1 MSSAQPQARGESS
14 EGCARI
20 PCPHCDEPILSGAR
34 KCKACKCWLGDPP
47 PSRGKPASRFARS
60 LTLIVS
66 AVVAL
71 GAVLISSRQS
81 PVGNAPPLTPMTA
94 GSSVATADMPPAAPG
109 QATPDIDK
117 IEPKLHSDAEPPTT
131 NWQARQLKV
140 DVHPLDIAFSA
151 DGKAIYVSS
160 DDASIREY
168 SVKTGKL
175 QRMASVPA
183 QGDRIR
189 LLNQRY
195 IAIIR
200 RVDAAYI
207 PIVDTQAW
215 ERDPI
220 LLNVGSNPADIIALP
235 DGKTVVAASSRGKRL
250 SWFNLATGRRLS
262 DLRLPHVV
270 RQLFLLRANDR
281 PYVGA
286 MGMMFRAKRPTGAW
300 IDLFDPNE
308 RPFGATRRSI
318 SVGRDPRNGA
328 VSADRASI
336 FFADHVSNSASLL
349 QIGATTKTQSVTVGQ
364 GPVAAFML
372 SEDRFGVTI
381 NSRARTATVVEL
393 KTMKLASTIMLSG
406 SPSRGASTPDGSTL
420 FVALGGLNWPPSGSG
435 VAVIAGSP
443 PKLVTTLE
451 TGKGAAQVT
460 ATPDGSA
467 AAVANYF
474 GKAITIIEKTD

>member
-1 MSSAQPQARGESS
+1 MTAADDSQAP
-14 EGCARI
+14 ARV
-20 PCPHCDEPILSGAR
+20 PCPHCDEAIVPGAR
-34 KCKACKCWLGDPP
+34 KCKGCKRWLGE
-47 PSRGKPASRFARS
+47 PSSARTKPMSRYRRS

-66 AVVAL
+66 AVVVV

-81 PVGNAPPLTPMTA
+81 PVGDAPPLTPMTA
-94 GSSVATADMPPAAPG
+94 GSSVATADMPAAASEKG
-109 QATPDIDK
+109 ATA
-117 IEPKLHSDAEPPTT
+117 DAAKNPNRRQSPSPPLT
-131 NWQARQLKV
+131 NDWRARQLKV

-151 DGKAIYVSS
+151 NGKSIYVSS

-168 SVKTGKL
+168 ELKTGKL
-175 QRMASVPA
+175 RRMASVPA

-189 LLNQRY
+189 LLNDRY

-200 RVDAAYI
+200 RVDAAHI

-215 ERDPI
+215 ERDAI
-220 LLNVGSNPADIIALP
+220 LLSVGSNPADIIALP

-250 SWFNLATGRRLS
+250 SWFDLATGRRLS
-262 DLRLPHVV
+262 DLRLPHAV

-286 MGMMFRAKRPTGAW
+286 MGMMFRARRPAGAW
-300 IDLFDPNE
+300 IDLFDPSE

-318 SVGRDPRNGA
+318 AVGRDPRNGA
-328 VSADRASI
+328 VSHDRTSV

-349 QIGATTKTQSVTVGQ
+349 RVDATTKTQTVTVGQ

-372 SEDRFGVTI
+372 TEDRFGVTI
-381 NSRARTATVVEL
+381 DSRARTATVIEL
-393 KTMKLASTIMLSG
+393 KTMKRASTIMLPS
-406 SPSRGASTPDGSTL
+406 SPSGGATTPDGSTL

-435 VAVIAGSP
+435 AAVIAGSP
-443 PKLVTTLE
+443 PKLITTLD
-451 TGKGAAQVT
+451 TGKGAARVAT
-460 ATPDGSA
+460 AADGRA

-474 GKAITIIEKTD
+474 SKAITIIEQAK